1 MTNGLKGKM
10 VIAVLGIIGGVIGI
24 ITGINDVVTTK
35 QEMNEAKENN

>member
-1 MTNGLKGKM
+1 MTNGLTGKM